1 MRHKRIA
8 LSTLS
13 AALLLSGCNTD
24 KAVTTTADM
33 AAVTEEVTTT
43 TTAATTASTTTEPA
57 EIKLKAPSRKPKM
70 TFGVR
75 NEFINNDAPTGI
87 VRSPF
92 DYEYAADGEG
102 YLNICSAPADTFIRE
117 LRRDENF
124 ADAVGLIEKYA
135 DGDALVLSE
144 INGLP
149 QTVIY
154 HIFEDKPIGHC
165 CRLDDEHLIYIL
177 DPQNVTLFKKTVC
190 ETAERQAIEM
200 LWANYDALKPMSVTA
215 VYDVGLDE
223 EQTNATVRIC
233 PYYLKLSASAEAID
247 AIKKYL
253 KDNDIYDYFE
263 YEEVPEKWEQP
274 TVYVNTALD
283 NWELPGFF
291 KPEKWCEI
299 YTFDEAKEHFNEL
312 SNNEQ
317 PDSPEETIVRLMN
330 RNIIAFNIET
340 GRIFDYHID
349 EYGVWDQDGKK
360 LYEAS
365 SPYFASL
372 ADIKTFIENTYTAE
386 EADRLINGNDRHI
399 PAMTEENGQLM
410 LDITGG
416 IRTWNTDPFANR
428 TYIEVTGCTDDTIT
442 FEWHSIDWEPYGYDY
457 ESTYGLGIP
466 TPHHY
471 PLTFHAVKE
480 NGEWR
485 LANLLFDNPELEDID
500 AESVNERDRTVID
513 RWLNWLRTTA
523 DDEMYNGT
531 AAKTLYGEEA
541 WELVKERAG
550 IDFPLP
556 EEILNG
562 DKNGFYYDGTGFY
575 CDGIYDA
582 RTVVGGQVMY
592 VGNCG
597 DPLYDCVL
605 IKDSSGHCWLYYQLT
620 SIIDLKAGH
629 TAEAFEEIG
638 ITGAP
643 GLYQQIRYAF
653 RIL

>member
-1 MRHKRIA
+1 MGRYP
-8 LSTLS
+8 
-13 AALLLSGCNTD
+13 AA
-24 KAVTTTADM
+24 
-33 AAVTEEVTTT
+33 E
-43 TTAATTASTTTEPA
+43 
-57 EIKLKAPSRKPKM
+57 
-70 TFGVR
+70 
-75 NEFINNDAPTGI
+75 
-87 VRSPF
+87 
-92 DYEYAADGEG
+92 
-102 YLNICSAPADTFIRE
+102 
-117 LRRDENF
+117 
-124 ADAVGLIEKYA
+124 
-135 DGDALVLSE
+135 
-144 INGLP
+144 
-149 QTVIY
+149 
-154 HIFEDKPIGHC
+154 
-165 CRLDDEHLIYIL
+165 
-177 DPQNVTLFKKTVC
+177 
-190 ETAERQAIEM
+190 
-200 LWANYDALKPMSVTA
+200 
-215 VYDVGLDE
+215 
-223 EQTNATVRIC
+223 
-233 PYYLKLSASAEAID
+233 
-247 AIKKYL
+247 
-253 KDNDIYDYFE
+253 
-263 YEEVPEKWEQP
+263 
-274 TVYVNTALD
+274 
-283 NWELPGFF
+283 
-291 KPEKWCEI
+291 
-299 YTFDEAKEHFNEL
+299 
-312 SNNEQ
+312 
-317 PDSPEETIVRLMN
+317 
-330 RNIIAFNIET
+330 
-340 GRIFDYHID
+340 
-349 EYGVWDQDGKK
+349 
-360 LYEAS
+360 
-365 SPYFASL
+365 
-372 ADIKTFIENTYTAE
+372 AE

-457 ESTYGLGIP
+457 KDTGVW
-466 TPHHY
+466 TPHHQSF
-471 PLTFHAVKE
+471 TFHAVKE

-513 RWLNWLRTTA
+513 RWLNWLKTTA

-531 AAKTLYGEEA
+531 ATKTLFGEEA

-562 DKNGFYYDGTGFY
+562 DKNEFYYDGTGFY

-629 TAEAFEEIG
+629 TVETFEEIG